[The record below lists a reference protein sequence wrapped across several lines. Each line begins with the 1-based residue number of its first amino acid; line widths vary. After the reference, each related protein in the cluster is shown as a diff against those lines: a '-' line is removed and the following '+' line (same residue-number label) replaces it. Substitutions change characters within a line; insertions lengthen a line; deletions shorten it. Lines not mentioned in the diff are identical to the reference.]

1 MKTTKPRF
9 LLLDANIVIKAHE
22 LEIWTPLCNAFEIA
36 VPSIIV
42 RDEAHLYFQKESD
55 QGFPISLPQQV
66 EEGTIKEWEANGAE
80 IAGLL
85 ANFDSLFQQI
95 IDSGEAEALACLIA
109 RPDEDLGFCT
119 ADGPAIKA
127 LAMIGMASRGLSF
140 EAALKVSGLSRRLP
154 PHFTDVFFQKHLG
167 IGKQNR
173 ITGEGLSPGSS
184 FRL

>member
-1 MKTTKPRF
+1 M
-9 LLLDANIVIKAHE
+9 
-22 LEIWTPLCNAFEIA
+22 
-36 VPSIIV
+36 
-42 RDEAHLYFQKESD
+42 
-55 QGFPISLPQQV
+55 
-66 EEGTIKEWEANGAE
+66 KEWESKGAE
-80 IAGLL
+80 IAELL
-85 ANFDSLFQQI
+85 ANFDSVFQQT

-140 EAALKVSGLSRRLP
+140 EAALKVSGLSRLLP
-154 PHFTDVFFQKHLG
+154 RHFTDVFFQDNLG
-167 IGKQNR
+167 AGRQNR